1 LTGTIDPQMA
11 ASLAKLA
18 EIERAHKRP
27 DKPTLD
33 DARRFAFLHSRWFN
47 DDAPN
52 LKEVRETIVPL
63 GTHGPT
69 ARDVPVRLYFP
80 NGDRPTPALVYF
92 HGGGWFNGSND
103 THDRAMR
110 LMAQASGCAVVG
122 VEYALA
128 PEHKFPKPMLE
139 AAATLEWLAKH
150 GDRLGLDRDR
160 LAVGGCSAGAN
171 LALAALVA
179 LSPRARGC
187 YRAATLYYGS
197 FTGREDLESVRL
209 FGGGEYGITNKDL
222 LLCWRLYLADESQ
235 KRDPRATPINADLRG
250 LPFVFLAGAG
260 LDPLRDDSILLA
272 ERLQAA
278 GVAHQ
283 LKIYDG
289 LCHSFLW
296 HTRLVDRARAAI
308 ADAAAV
314 LQSNLLRDQRA
325 A

>member
-1 LTGTIDPQMA
+1 MGTIDPQMA
-11 ASLAKLA
+11 ASLAKMA

-27 DKPTLD
+27 DKPTLA

-52 LKEVRETIVPL
+52 LKEVRESVVPL
-63 GTHGPT
+63 RGGAT

-80 NGDRPTPALVYF
+80 HATRPAPALVYF

-122 VEYALA
+122 IDYALA

-139 AAATLEWLAKH
+139 ATAVLEWLAQH

-171 LALAALVA
+171 LALAALTH
-179 LSPRARGC
+179 LSPMARGC

-197 FTGREDLESVRL
+197 FTGREDTESVRL
-209 FGGGEYGITNKDL
+209 FGGGEYGISNKDL
-222 LLCWRLYLADESQ
+222 LLCWRLYLENDAQ
-235 KRDPRATPINADLRG
+235 KQDPRATPINAELRG

-272 ERLQAA
+272 ERLRAA

-283 LKIYDG
+283 LKMYEG

-296 HTRLVDRARAAI
+296 HTRLVHQARTAI
-308 ADAAAV
+308 EDAAAV
-314 LQSNLLRDQRA
+314 LQTHVLRDKRA